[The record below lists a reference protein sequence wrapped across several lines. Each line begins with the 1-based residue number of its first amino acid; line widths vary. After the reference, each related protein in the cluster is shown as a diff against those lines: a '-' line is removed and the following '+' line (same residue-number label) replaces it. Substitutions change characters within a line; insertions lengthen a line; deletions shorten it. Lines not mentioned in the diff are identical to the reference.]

1 MKSRYIEQRELAALT
16 AAAGKTRQSRKAA
29 LPLLV
34 ALETGLRVGDVVKI
48 RKSDITPDGIVYVAQ
63 KTGKPGIAQISPGTR
78 KRLVDNIVETGENWV
93 FPSPTKKGE
102 HITRQAVWARVK
114 RLAAAAG
121 IDARGV
127 SPHSMRKNFAVATYQ
142 RSGFAAAQAALQ
154 HTHADTTELYAL
166 SDFVS
171 GDNARRPLT
180 RGDLDMIAKIVK
192 DMIMSEIR
200 NKDVPA

>member
-1 MKSRYIEQRELAALT
+1 MKSRYIEQSELAALT

-78 KRLVDNIVETGENWV
+78 KRLEDNIVETGENWV

-102 HITRQAVWARVK
+102 HITRQTVWARVK